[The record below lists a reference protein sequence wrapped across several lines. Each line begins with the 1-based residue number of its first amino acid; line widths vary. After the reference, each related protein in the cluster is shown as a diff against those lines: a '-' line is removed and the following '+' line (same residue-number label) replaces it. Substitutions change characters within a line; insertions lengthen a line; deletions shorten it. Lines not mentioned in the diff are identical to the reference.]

1 MPLGPVSTSGVTDI
15 FFSDHQTKSGMQQT
29 VVPCQDQQMR
39 AGHFNIRFVEHLLEV
54 SRGA

>member
-1 MPLGPVSTSGVTDI
+1 MPLSPVTASGGTNI
-15 FFSDHQTKSGMQQT
+15 FFSDHQAKPGMPQT
-29 VVPCQDQQMR
+29 IILGQDQQLR